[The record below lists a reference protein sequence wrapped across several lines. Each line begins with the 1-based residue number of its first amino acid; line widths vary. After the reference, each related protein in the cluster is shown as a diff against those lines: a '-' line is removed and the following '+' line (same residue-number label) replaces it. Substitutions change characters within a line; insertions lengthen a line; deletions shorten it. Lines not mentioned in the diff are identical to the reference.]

1 MTGKI
6 DIWQDWGDAEDQR
19 GDRDRNAKGLNI
31 VFQGGTFGNFL
42 KFMLDKFSKL
52 SPDIDVNPFTKI
64 GTSHDTRQIKFSG
77 LIQRYHQSFIND
89 NKGLTGLPV
98 CIILPS
104 TEKHFLFLKK
114 AQWFRPLDA
123 KASPDDLWKKAVGE
137 MPYMVKEQVEILI
150 KQYEIKELAH
160 FSWIPKFIVRDWYK
174 LEFLQDIKETYNYKW
189 FKQFERD
196 DFFAQQNVF
205 HFDLEGFFNWDT
217 FLMNIKKLD
226 EAYGLELD
234 YGRQDE
240 MKKLFD
246 EGYELDNIRKEC
258 NMVEEVL
265 ELGTDI
271 PLTGLDVATE
281 AYLYAHFEKQ
291 YPDIQ
296 MPLTNRFFRDYQEI
310 QQFLEH
316 FPAWYRRPNPNIK

>member
-1 MTGKI
+1 
-6 DIWQDWGDAEDQR
+6 
-19 GDRDRNAKGLNI
+19 
-31 VFQGGTFGNFL
+31 
-42 KFMLDKFSKL
+42 MLDKFSKL

-174 LEFLQDIKETYNYKW
+174 LEFLQDIKDTYNYQW
-189 FKQFERD
+189 FEHLKTSLLREAECFPLRP
-196 DFFAQQNVF
+196 
-205 HFDLEGFFNWDT
+205 G
-217 FLMNIKKLD
+217 NIL
-226 EAYGLELD
+226 
-234 YGRQDE
+234 
-240 MKKLFD
+240 
-246 EGYELDNIRKEC
+246 
-258 NMVEEVL
+258 
-265 ELGTDI
+265 
-271 PLTGLDVATE
+271 
-281 AYLYAHFEKQ
+281 
-291 YPDIQ
+291 
-296 MPLTNRFFRDYQEI
+296 
-310 QQFLEH
+310 
-316 FPAWYRRPNPNIK
+316 